1 MSLNEE
7 LKKDADLSKIKIA
20 ELLQQ
25 LESFQEIKSNLS
37 SSNSGLKNTIES
49 LDSLVTSVNSIA
61 ESLES
66 VTVALKKTSE
76 NLAGFDDLLEKIKLI
91 EASNEKI
98 NEKIIE
104 SNNDVANKLS
114 LLNDSLVDKIK
125 KSTLLGRLTIK

>member
-25 LESFQEIKSNLS
+25 LESFQVIKSNLT